1 MPIKQGLRLQ
11 SRIRT
16 LLFQAAQ
23 KNICDNSVCIYNKN
37 KKPVLKDRVKIEH
50 ICYIFIENL
59 MVLERKPTQLRW
71 RINRRANYEKRE
83 KKTNM

>member
-11 SRIRT
+11 LRIRT

-23 KNICDNSVCIYNKN
+23 KDICDNSVYIYYKT

-50 ICYIFIENL
+50 IVIIYL
-59 MVLERKPTQLRW
+59 GP
-71 RINRRANYEKRE
+71 
-83 KKTNM
+83 

>member
-11 SRIRT
+11 LRIRT

-23 KNICDNSVCIYNKN
+23 KDICDNSVYIYYKN

-50 ICYIFIENL
+50 ICYNFL
-59 MVLERKPTQLRW
+59 RKLNGLKTTLPQLRW

>member
-11 SRIRT
+11 LRIRT

-23 KNICDNSVCIYNKN
+23 KNICDNSVYIYYKN

-50 ICYIFIENL
+50 ICYNFNRDLNGFRTETHPTSLENKQEGEL
-59 MVLERKPTQLRW
+59 
-71 RINRRANYEKRE
+71 
-83 KKTNM
+83 

>member
-23 KNICDNSVCIYNKN
+23 KNICDNSVCIYNEN

-50 ICYIFIENL
+50 ICYNFLRELNGFRTETHPTSLENKQEGEL
-59 MVLERKPTQLRW
+59 
-71 RINRRANYEKRE
+71 
-83 KKTNM
+83 

>member
-23 KNICDNSVCIYNKN
+23 KNICDNSVYIYNKN

-50 ICYIFIENL
+50 ICYNFL
-59 MVLERKPTQLRW
+59 RKLNGLKTTLPQLHW
-71 RINRRANYEKRE
+71 KINRRDHYEKRE
-83 KKTNM
+83 NETNM